1 MKKLI
6 SLLMVI
12 FVLGLFSSAF
22 AQTKTAKGQ
31 IEIGGSAT
39 LYMTS
44 ESYDGHKVGS
54 GTEFALYP
62 RVGFFVIPKL
72 ELEPTL
78 IFESSSWEPEG
89 GKRSTETHFGG
100 IFSVSYNFEGATN
113 LVPFLFGGIGMLT
126 NSITDVEDLKTTMI
140 LPDIGAGIKYFITEK
155 GAIRAEL
162 FYQRISNACGY
173 EKYNDNNFGLRA
185 GFSLFLK

>member
-6 SLLMVI
+6 SLLMVF
-12 FVLGLFSSAF
+12 FVLGLFSLSF

-31 IEIGGSAT
+31 VEIGGSAT
-39 LYMTS
+39 LQMIS
-44 ESYDGHKVGS
+44 ESFDGDKVGS
-54 GTEFALYP
+54 GTVFAVYP

-78 IFESSSWEPEG
+78 VFESMSWKPEG
-89 GKRSTETHFGG
+89 GKSVTATSFGG
-100 IFSVSYNFEGATN
+100 IFSVSYNFEGASN
-113 LVPFLFGGIGMLT
+113 LVPFLFGGVGFLT

-155 GAIRAEL
+155 GVIRAEL
-162 FYQRISNACGY
+162 FYQRQDNASGL
-173 EKYNDNNFGLRA
+173 EDVTTNNFGLRA
-185 GFSLFLK
+185 GFSIFLK